1 MARNLPQGWDHGVFR
16 EIVSAAIANN
26 LDPAAV
32 IAVALGEGGVRYGAV
47 GDNNTSFGPF
57 QLHVGGALPEGKD
70 AAWANSPEGIR
81 YAIRSIIKAGA
92 AGKRGNAAINTII
105 RRFERPANP
114 DASVTNAIERYSGLT
129 WINKNGVPT
138 PVAGPSTPVSS
149 LRTLAAQYRSVNP
162 IQAGELPSQALVRML
177 NERQQMQSLLAS
189 NAPPPVETVGGT
201 PKPFSLP
208 NGIVAPLGG
217 AIPTK
222 SEFNVQDP
230 EGSPGKGG
238 RYHSALDWFNP
249 AGSPVY
255 SPWGGRVVEV
265 TPSRGNSGQVFGG
278 VVKIQAPNG
287 LVFVTRHVD
296 PRNIEVGQTVNAGTV
311 LAGVTDWKGGSD
323 HAHIEIWR
331 SLKGGY
337 NHGNMIDPVT
347 VFRASKR

>member
-1 MARNLPQGWDHGVFR
+1 MANQLPKGWDHGVFR
-16 EIVSAAIANN
+16 EIVAASIANR

-57 QLHVGGALPEGKD
+57 QLHIGGALPKDKD

-81 YAIRSIIKAGA
+81 YAIRSMVKAGA
-92 AGKRGNAAINTII
+92 AGKQGNAAIEAII

-114 DASVTNAIERYSGLT
+114 DASVTNAVERYSGLT

-138 PVAGPSTPVSS
+138 PVSSPSTRD
-149 LRTLAAQYRSVNP
+149 LRTMAAQFRSVNP
-162 IQAGELPSQALVRML
+162 IQTGELPSQALARML
-177 NERQQMQSLLAS
+177 QERRQMQDLMAT
-189 NAPPPVETVGGT
+189 NTQPPTEMQGGT

-217 AIPTK
+217 KIPTG
-222 SEFNVQDP
+222 SEFNVQDA
-230 EGSPGKGG
+230 EGAPGKGG

-249 AGSPVY
+249 TGSPVY
-255 SPWGGRVVEV
+255 SPWGGRIVEV
-265 TPSRGNSGQVFGG
+265 RPSKGNSGQVFGG
-278 VVKIQAPNG
+278 VVKVQAPNG
-287 LVFVTRHVD
+287 MVFVARHVD
-296 PRNIEVGQTVNAGTV
+296 PRKLQVGQEVSAGTV
-311 LAGVTDWKGGSD
+311 LAGVTDWTGGSD